1 MTSQKLA
8 HHIELSLYAAL
19 IFVSVQLLRIP
30 VGIQFI
36 HLGNALV
43 VVAVLLYG
51 SKSAALVASLG
62 LGIFDLLNGY
72 ASVVWITILES
83 LLICFL
89 LHFIYEKGMQ
99 SSKKSQAI
107 IAVGVVAAL
116 AKLLINITKYILF
129 GYFGAQLPFQAA
141 LLAALGKVGGSFGTT
156 LLTMIAV
163 PFIYP
168 ALKRLR
174 ERLN

>member
-1 MTSQKLA
+1 
-8 HHIELSLYAAL
+8 
-19 IFVSVQLLRIP
+19 
-30 VGIQFI
+30 
-36 HLGNALV
+36 
-43 VVAVLLYG
+43 
-51 SKSAALVASLG
+51 
-62 LGIFDLLNGY
+62 
-72 ASVVWITILES
+72 
-83 LLICFL
+83 
-89 LHFIYEKGMQ
+89 MQ
-99 SSKKSQAI
+99 SSQKSQAI

-116 AKLLINITKYILF
+116 AKLLINIIKYILF